1 MSSSFVR
8 GDQMVSLVSDKHWI
22 ALIYSH
28 SCASGLHVLGPDAHW
43 GPSIPSTNLHRGPA
57 LNEPSS
63 SDGGD

>member
-1 MSSSFVR
+1 
-8 GDQMVSLVSDKHWI
+8 MVSLVSDKHWT

-28 SCASGLHVLGPDAHW
+28 SRASRFHVLGPDAHW
-43 GPSIPSTNLHRGPA
+43 GPSTPSTNLQRGPA